1 LRHFRRKSDGTVV
14 LVGQAHHF
22 ASHFASGHLARQA
35 TLDGLEQPLPAWQ
48 PWMEGL
54 ADFEPRRGA
63 LSPTTARP
71 AWPASILKYTPKVY
85 TPKVYTSTM
94 TTPTNAEPRKP
105 AHVFDRD
112 REWDGLARFVTS
124 PNPDVRLGIVS
135 GRRRQG
141 KTYLLDAI
149 ASAVDG
155 FFYSAT
161 EDTETEALANFGRA
175 LGEWTGGGRY
185 AFANWGEALDRL
197 FEAAPDRL
205 IVIDE
210 FPYLSKASPALP
222 SLIQRALEPRGALRQ
237 SRSRL
242 LLCGSAM
249 SVMGGLL
256 SGNAPLRGRASLEL
270 IIRPLGYRDAADFWE
285 ITDPRLAVLVHSIVG
300 GTPAYR
306 REFVAGDVPSGPGDF
321 DGWVLRAVLNSQV
334 PLFREARYLLAEET
348 EIRDAALYHAV
359 LGAIAAGRNTRGGI
373 ADHIGRK
380 SPDIGHPLSV
390 LEDARLISHEA
401 DAFRKGRSTYHVQE
415 PLITFYEAVMRREWT
430 RLERGDPA
438 GAWRGAQATFFSQV
452 VGPHFESLCRE
463 WALDAGESTFDG
475 WPGTV
480 AAGVVPDPANRTQIQ
495 VDVAVLGSEVPG
507 EPRRVLSLGEA
518 KWGKVMTPGHV
529 ARLRRARDLLAV
541 KGYDTSHTKLTC
553 YSGAGFDD
561 DLRAEA
567 HADKLIQL
575 VSLNTLYS

>member
-1 LRHFRRKSDGTVV
+1 MMSW
-14 LVGQAHHF
+14 
-22 ASHFASGHLARQA
+22 S
-35 TLDGLEQPLPAWQ
+35 
-48 PWMEGL
+48 
-54 ADFEPRRGA
+54 
-63 LSPTTARP
+63 
-71 AWPASILKYTPKVY
+71 
-85 TPKVYTSTM
+85 
-94 TTPTNAEPRKP
+94 NAAPGKP
-105 AHVFDRD
+105 QHVFDRD
-112 REWDGLARFVTS
+112 REWDGLMRFATS
-124 PNPDVRLGIVS
+124 ADPDVRLGIVS

-141 KTYLLDAI
+141 KTYLLDAV

-155 FFYSAT
+155 FFYTAT
-161 EDTETEALANFGRA
+161 EDTETDALANFGRA
-175 LGEWTGGGRY
+175 LADWTGGGRY
-185 AFANWGEALDRL
+185 AFADWDEALDRL
-197 FEAAPDRL
+197 FTAVTDRL

-210 FPYLSKASPALP
+210 FPYLSKASPSLP
-222 SLIQRALEPRGALRQ
+222 SLIQRALEPRGTARR

-249 SVMGGLL
+249 SVMGRLL
-256 SGNAPLRGRASLEL
+256 SGSAPLRGRASLEL
-270 IIRPLGYRDAADFWE
+270 VIRPLGYQDAADFWG

-306 REFVAGDVPSGPGDF
+306 REFVAGDTPTGPDDF
-321 DGWVLRAVLNSQV
+321 DSWVLRTVLNSQV

-348 EIRDAALYHAV
+348 DIRDPALYHAV

-390 LEDARLISHEA
+390 LEDSRLIAHEP
-401 DAFRKGRSTYHVQE
+401 DPFRKGRSSYHIRE
-415 PLITFYEAVMRREWT
+415 PLIVFYEAVMRREWT

-438 GAWRGAQATFFSQV
+438 GAWRSAQATFYSQV

-463 WALDAGESTFDG
+463 WALDAGDG
-475 WPGTV
+475 AFGDRPGTV

-495 VDVAVLGSEVPG
+495 VDVAVLGPEVSG
-507 EPRRVLSLGEA
+507 EPQRILSLGEA

-529 ARLRRARDLLAV
+529 RRLRRARDLLAV
-541 KGYDTSHTKLTC
+541 KGYDTSATKLTC

-567 HADKLIQL
+567 HRDKLIQL
-575 VSLNTLYS
+575 VGLGTLYE